1 MKTTEQKRK
10 ALLQLAKRRKKDRL
24 KPHACLADF
33 HSGFY
38 ECKHVSPWSI
48 SAGNVDAEVMIIGKD
63 WASSDILEKEPDE
76 DRRRLGQ
83 DCSSRTN
90 TNLRKFLGHMGLE
103 FSETYAT
110 NVFPFI
116 KLGSRTAYIKPFCDV
131 VSCARTYTLPQIK
144 IVSPRMAICLGKDAF
159 RAICRA
165 AELRPKEWSKARLPR
180 ICMNSVEIYG
190 LPHPASRG
198 RKDAEARSWSLLGRR
213 LQHLRKQ
220 DNQRS

>member
-63 WASSDILEKEPDE
+63 WASSDDLEKKPDE

-83 DCSSRTN
+83 NYSSPTN
-90 TNLRKFLGHMGLE
+90 INLRKFLGHMGLE

-116 KLGSRTAYIKPFCDV
+116 KRGSRSERIPRKDLVY
-131 VSCARTYTLPQIK
+131 CAKTYTLPQIK

-220 DNQRS
+220 DNHQS

>member
-10 ALLQLAKRRKKDRL
+10 ALFQLAKRRKKDCL

-48 SAGNVDAEVMIIGKD
+48 SACNVDAEVMIIGQD
-63 WASSDILEKEPDE
+63 WASSDTLEKEPDE

-83 DCSSRTN
+83 GFSSRTN
-90 TNLRKFLGHMGLE
+90 INLRKFLGRMGLE
-103 FSETYAT
+103 FSQTFAT

-116 KLGSRTAYIKPFCDV
+116 KWGSKSAYIPIGDL
-131 VSCARTYTLPQIK
+131 VSCAETYALPQIR
-144 IVSPRMAICLGKDAF
+144 IVSPRMAICLGKDTI

-165 AELRPKEWSKARLPR
+165 AELRPKEWSMARLPR
-180 ICMNSVEIYG
+180 ICMGSVEIYG
-190 LPHPASRG
+190 LPHPASPG

-213 LQHLRKQ
+213 LQHLRKR
-220 DNQRS
+220 DDQRS